1 MLLSVL
7 MVMLLV
13 ALLISGMANGQVGEG
28 ARSPAS
34 RATGGWVPETIRG
47 GGPVIDAKHPQQAG
61 LSVPDRH
68 IVLTFDDGP
77 TAYTA
82 EILDVLADEGV
93 PATFFVVGAQAA
105 DRPDLLRR
113 MYAEG
118 HEVGVHTFTHANL
131 ANVTALR
138 QRIEL
143 DQTQLAIAAA
153 TGRMTG
159 LLRPPY
165 SSEVSAMLPSD
176 WRALSRAQGYWVV
189 YTDRDTR
196 DWERRGADEIAR
208 SALPRGNEGAIVT
221 MHDGGGDRDQ
231 TVAALRVM
239 IDELRARGYTF
250 DTVSSAVGLSS
261 PWHVASPAQRLQGQL
276 ISGVVRLSTLCVML
290 LKIAF
295 LLLAALAVT
304 RTVLLV
310 VVARRHEEEHGP
322 VRPGFAGPWPAVSVV
337 VPAYNEEVGIAATVM
352 SLASCDYPE
361 LEIVVVDD
369 GSTDAT
375 AAIVARLRISGV
387 RLVRQANAGKPAAL
401 NAGIRAARHD
411 VLVLVDGDTVFEP
424 DTIKAL
430 VRPLA
435 EARRSLVGAVSGNTK
450 VGNRRGLLGQW
461 QHTEYVIGFN
471 LDRRLFDVL
480 QCMPTIPGAIGAFR
494 REALAGVG
502 GVSEDTLAE
511 DTDLTMAICRAGWR
525 VVYVPEARAW
535 TEAPATLGQ
544 LWRQRYRWCY
554 GTMQAM
560 WKHRGA
566 VRQSGAAG
574 RLGRRG
580 LPYLFVFQV
589 LLPLLAP
596 IIDVA
601 TAYAIFFAQTP
612 EVAAVW
618 LAFLAMQLLAAG
630 YAFRLDGEPLRPL
643 WSLPL
648 QQFVYRQLMYLVV
661 VQSVASAF
669 YGLRLRWQAMR
680 RTGGMDAVPVSVAA
694 GPPPSYDHVR
704 ASRR

>member
-1 MLLSVL
+1 MHWVLLSVL
-7 MVMLLV
+7 MVMMLV
-13 ALLISGMANGQVGEG
+13 AMLVSGVASGHVGEG
-28 ARSPAS
+28 ARSPVS
-34 RATGGWVPETIRG
+34 RAAGGWVPEAIRN
-47 GGPVIDAKHPQQAG
+47 GGPVIDADHPQQAG
-61 LSVPDRH
+61 LSVPDGH
-68 IVLTFDDGP
+68 VVLTFDDGP

-82 EILDVLADEGV
+82 EILDVLAEEGGV

-105 DRPDLLRR
+105 DRPDLMRR

-143 DQTQLAIAAA
+143 DQTQLAIAAS
-153 TGRMTG
+153 TGRTTG

-165 SSEVSAMLPSD
+165 SSEISALLPAD
-176 WRALSRAQGYWVV
+176 WRALSRADGYWVV

-196 DWERRGADEIAR
+196 DWERRGVDEIVQAG
-208 SALPRGNEGAIVT
+208 LPRGDQGAIVT
-221 MHDGGGDRDQ
+221 MHDGGGDRAQ

-239 IDELRARGYTF
+239 IGDLRARGYTF

-261 PWHVASPAQRLQGQL
+261 PWHVASPAQRLQGHL
-276 ISGVVRLSTLCVML
+276 VSGVVRLSNLWVVL

-295 LLLAALAVT
+295 VLLAVVAVA

-310 VVARRHEEEHGP
+310 LVARGHERDRSP
-322 VRPGFAGPWPAVSVV
+322 ARPDFVGPWPAVSVV
-337 VPAYNEEVGIAATVM
+337 VPAYNEELGIAKTVQ
-352 SLASCDYPE
+352 SLAACDYPE

-375 AAIVARLRISGV
+375 AAVVAGLGIPVV
-387 RLVRQANAGKPAAL
+387 RLLRQTNAGKSAAL
-401 NAGIRAARHD
+401 NAGIHAARHD

-424 DTIKAL
+424 DAMKAL
-430 VRPLA
+430 VRPMA
-435 EARRSLVGAVSGNTK
+435 EARRSMVGAVSGNTK
-450 VGNRRGLLGQW
+450 VGNRRGLLGRW
-461 QHTEYVIGFN
+461 QHVEYVTGFN
-471 LDRRLFDVL
+471 LDRRMFDVL
-480 QCMPTIPGAIGAFR
+480 QCMPTVPGAIGAFR
-494 REALAGVG
+494 REALTAVG

-511 DTDLTMAICRAGWR
+511 DTDLTMAICRTGWR
-525 VVYVPEARAW
+525 VLYVPEARAW

-566 VRQSGAAG
+566 IRQSGAAG
-574 RLGRRG
+574 MLGRRG

-596 IIDVA
+596 VIDIV
-601 TAYAIFFAQTP
+601 TVYALVFARTP
-612 EVAAVW
+612 ELVAVW
-618 LAFLAMQLLAAG
+618 LAFLALRLLAAG
-630 YAFRLDGEPLRPL
+630 YAFWMDGERLGPL

-648 QQFVYRQLMYLVV
+648 QQLVYRQLMYLVV

-669 YGLRLRWQAMR
+669 YGLRLRWHAMR
-680 RTGGMDAVPVSVAA
+680 RTGEMDAVPLTVGA
-694 GPPPSYDHVR
+694 G
-704 ASRR
+704 RRP